1 MFGLVKTVSG
11 KQHQRQQPNFLQN
24 DKGCD
29 MFSEYFTNKTAKLVL
44 NMQCQS
50 ESLRHHF
57 QEMPLFTHSLSYST
71 ETNDHDIENII
82 RRTDKTCQ
90 LDPLPDNILR
100 KCIPSLAPVIT
111 GITNVVIQQANM
123 PAQPKHAVVRPL
135 LKKVTLDKDA
145 LCNYRPVSNLPQLS
159 KVIEKVIL
167 QRLTRHIEDESMFDS
182 YQSAYRA
189 NHSTET
195 ALLFVV
201 NQIKMAFD
209 SRKGTVLVF
218 IDFSSAF
225 DTIDHAILLSRLR
238 LRYGLEGKAVDLI
251 ASYLEG
257 RTQRVVI
264 GEQSSS
270 PSMLMSGVP
279 QGSVLG
285 PLLFSLYVQPIGDII
300 RAHGLFYHQYADDLQ
315 LYCHFALNRQALA
328 EAVNQIEK
336 CVDELKDW
344 MTANLLSMND
354 SKTQYLPIVPKSA
367 ARLLDG
373 INVIRIG
380 DNTVT
385 AATTVRNLG
394 VHFDLHLDMNSQ
406 TSHVISACSYH
417 LRNIN
422 HISRYLPTT
431 TKERVINALI
441 TSRLDYC
448 NSVLYNTSANNISR
462 LQRIHNAAAR
472 LILCRPRTDRATPLL
487 HKLHWL
493 PVARR
498 IQYKIL
504 LLTYKITHRH
514 SPVYLR
520 DLLSAYEPTRCLR
533 SSTSNDLV
541 VARTRGK
548 AGDAAFAVAA
558 PRLWNALPHA
568 LHIPKIIYIYTVY
581 ILYTIIHIY
590 VMIF

>member
-1 MFGLVKTVSG
+1 
-11 KQHQRQQPNFLQN
+11 
-24 DKGCD
+24 
-29 MFSEYFTNKTAKLVL
+29 
-44 NMQCQS
+44 
-50 ESLRHHF
+50 
-57 QEMPLFTHSLSYST
+57 
-71 ETNDHDIENII
+71 
-82 RRTDKTCQ
+82 
-90 LDPLPDNILR
+90 
-100 KCIPSLAPVIT
+100 
-111 GITNVVIQQANM
+111 M
-123 PAQPKHAVVRPL
+123 PAQLKHAVVRPL

-225 DTIDHAILLSRLR
+225 DTIDHAILLRRLR
-238 LRYGLEGKAVDLI
+238 LRYGLEGKALDLI

-264 GEQSSS
+264 GEQSPS
-270 PSMLMSGVP
+270 PSMLISGVP

-328 EAVNQIEK
+328 EAVNQIEN

-367 ARLLDG
+367 AAESMSFAL
-373 INVIRIG
+373 
-380 DNTVT
+380 
-385 AATTVRNLG
+385 ATTL
-394 VHFDLHLDMNSQ
+394 LL
-406 TSHVISACSYH
+406 
-417 LRNIN
+417 L
-422 HISRYLPTT
+422 
-431 TKERVINALI
+431 
-441 TSRLDYC
+441 
-448 NSVLYNTSANNISR
+448 
-462 LQRIHNAAAR
+462 
-472 LILCRPRTDRATPLL
+472 PLL
-487 HKLHWL
+487 Y
-493 PVARR
+493 A
-498 IQYKIL
+498 IL
-504 LLTYKITHRH
+504 VCTLIAIWT
-514 SPVYLR
+514 
-520 DLLSAYEPTRCLR
+520 
-533 SSTSNDLV
+533 
-541 VARTRGK
+541 
-548 AGDAAFAVAA
+548 
-558 PRLWNALPHA
+558 
-568 LHIPKIIYIYTVY
+568 
-581 ILYTIIHIY
+581 
-590 VMIF
+590 

>member
-1 MFGLVKTVSG
+1 M
-11 KQHQRQQPNFLQN
+11 QRQS
-24 DKGCD
+24 G
-29 MFSEYFTNKTAKLVL
+29 
-44 NMQCQS
+44 
-50 ESLRHHF
+50 SLRHQF
-57 QEMPLFTHSLSYST
+57 QETPLFTHTLNYFT
-71 ETNDHDIENII
+71 ETTDHDIADII

-90 LDPLPDNILR
+90 LDPLPSNII
-100 KCIPSLAPVIT
+100 KSCIRSIAPVIT
-111 GITNVVIQQANM
+111 NITNAVIQQANM
-123 PAQPKHAVVRPL
+123 PAQLKHAVDRPL

-167 QRLTRHIEDESMFDS
+167 QRLTRHIEDESMFDP

-209 SRKGTVLVF
+209 NRKGTALVF

-225 DTIDHAILLSRLR
+225 DTIDHAMLLRRLR
-238 LRYGLEGKAVDLI
+238 LRYGLEGKALDLI
-251 ASYLEG
+251 ASYLQG

-264 GEQSSS
+264 GEQPSSS
-270 PSMLMSGVP
+270 SMLMSGVP

-315 LYCHFALNRQALA
+315 LYCHFALTKQALA
-328 EAVNQIEK
+328 EAVNHIEK
-336 CVDELKDW
+336 CVDELNDW

-367 ARLLDG
+367 SWLLDEV
-373 INVIRIG
+373 NVIRIG
-380 DNTVT
+380 DDTVP

-394 VHFDLHLDMNSQ
+394 VHFDHHMDMNSH

-422 HISRYLPTT
+422 HISRYLPPT

-441 TSRLDYC
+441 IYTSRIDYC
-448 NSVLYNTSANNISR
+448 NSLLYNTSANNISR
-462 LQRIHNAAAR
+462 LQRMHNAAAR
-472 LILCRPRTDRATPLL
+472 LILCRPRTDSATPLL
-487 HKLHWL
+487 RKLHWL

-504 LLTYKITHRH
+504 LICYKITHRH
-514 SPVYLR
+514 VPFYLR
-520 DLLSAYEPTRCLR
+520 DLLPSYQPTRCLH
-533 SSTSNDLV
+533 SSTSNSLV
-541 VARTRGK
+541 VPRTRGK

-568 LHIPKIIYIYTVY
+568 LKCVVSIN
-581 ILYTIIHIY
+581 
-590 VMIF
+590 IFKNNLKTHVFTLEL